1 MQEGHN
7 NMLNANPLPPKAGL
21 PYEAPYGYF
30 ESLPHKV
37 QARMQQVPRARL
49 GAVKQW
55 AGWALAAVVLA
66 MGWMVWGLLPAQNAV
81 DKSLSALPEETIS
94 EYLLTHSEPHTLL
107 LLADAEN
114 IDWPLVKTPAGLSEK
129 ELLDWVEN
137 EEIINVMMD
146 I

>member
-37 QARMQQVPRARL
+37 QARMQQAPRAQLR
-49 GAVKQW
+49 ASRQW
-55 AGWALAAVVLA
+55 AGWALAAVVVA
-66 MGWMVWGLLPAQNAV
+66 MGLMVWGLLPAQNAV

-107 LLADAEN
+107 LLADVEN
-114 IDWPLVKTPAGLSEK
+114 MALPLVNTPTGLSEND
-129 ELLDWVEN
+129 LLDWVEN